1 MEPTLPPDE
10 PIGALRELVRSGRF
24 ADALQAFRAA
34 GFSAPRPDAL
44 LLAATAA
51 TRLGELR
58 EARQLAEAAVGGF
71 RARGDQDGS
80 MRTLNLLGVIAIEQ
94 GRLDQAEAVLQQALA
109 LAHELGDSLLT
120 ARVGNNLASLYHLQG
135 NAVDALSLY
144 RGALLAYQRLGDRR
158 GAAETYHNLGLVF
171 RQMEQWI
178 DAEDAAAE
186 ALRHAELLEEPS
198 LLAVVLTGRSEI
210 RLEHGAAALVEAEL
224 DRAAR
229 LARQADDELA
239 IAEVHRIRA
248 LGALRRDDPVAALPE
263 AEAAYAAASASGAA
277 LLRADAAAALALTL
291 RRLGRSAEAEERRV
305 DATET
310 YRSLGAESLRQRF
323 EGAWTAA
330 AE

>member
-24 ADALQAFRAA
+24 AEALQAFREAA
-34 GFSAPRPDAL
+34 LSAPRPDAL

-51 TRLGELR
+51 TRLGDLR
-58 EARQLAEAAVGGF
+58 EARSLAEAAVDAF

-94 GRLDQAEAVLQQALA
+94 GRLDQAETVLRQALA

-120 ARVGNNLASLYHLQG
+120 ARVGNNLASLYHLRG
-135 NAVDALSLY
+135 NAIDALSLY

-171 RQMEQWI
+171 RQMGQWI
-178 DAEDAAAE
+178 DAEDAASE
-186 ALRHAELLEEPS
+186 ALRHAELLESPS
-198 LLAVVLTGRSEI
+198 LLAVVLTGRAEI
-210 RLEHGAAALVEAEL
+210 RLERGDMLVEPEL
-224 DRAAR
+224 ERAAR
-229 LARQADDELA
+229 LARQADDELGL
-239 IAEVHRIRA
+239 AEVHRIRA
-248 LGALRRDDPVAALPE
+248 LGALRRDDPAAALPE
-263 AEAAYAAASASGAA
+263 AEAAYAAATASGAA
-277 LLRADAAAALALTL
+277 LLRADAAAALALAL
-291 RRLGRSAEAEERRV
+291 RRLGRSAEAEKRRV

-323 EGAWTAA
+323 EGEWTAA
-330 AE
+330 E